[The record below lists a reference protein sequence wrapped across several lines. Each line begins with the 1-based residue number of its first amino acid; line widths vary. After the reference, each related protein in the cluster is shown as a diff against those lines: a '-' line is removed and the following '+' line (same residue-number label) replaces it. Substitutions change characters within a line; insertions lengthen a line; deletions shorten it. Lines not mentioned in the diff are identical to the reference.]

1 MVLVPPVPSPVSTL
15 HPQHPLAG
23 QDLGHRGTGE
33 GTAPNVIT
41 TMRKAQKHWA
51 GHVFRMSDS
60 IIPKQLLYGELSQG
74 ARKVGG
80 QRKRC
85 KDSLKAYLK
94 DFNIDISTW
103 EKRSI

>member
-1 MVLVPPVPSPVSTL
+1 
-15 HPQHPLAG
+15 
-23 QDLGHRGTGE
+23 
-33 GTAPNVIT
+33 
-41 TMRKAQKHWA
+41 MRKAQKHWA

-80 QRKRC
+80 QRKRF

-94 DFNIDISTW
+94 DFNIDSSTW